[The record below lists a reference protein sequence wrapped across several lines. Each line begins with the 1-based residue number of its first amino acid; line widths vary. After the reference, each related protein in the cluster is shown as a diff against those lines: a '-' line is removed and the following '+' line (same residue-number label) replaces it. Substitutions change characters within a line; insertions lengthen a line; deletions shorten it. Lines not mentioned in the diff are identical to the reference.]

1 MILPPCFFVLQG
13 PLALIAISGPA
24 EMGTLFCNAL
34 PVLCPSGAPLVG
46 TEDVENLLVSILTGR
61 TTCTDDVSSVVFCG
75 YIITSTC
82 NFSCSGTQGV

>member
-13 PLALIAISGPA
+13 PLALIAISGP

-61 TTCTDDVSSVVFCG
+61 TACTDDVCKCG
-75 YIITSTC
+75 VLWLHYY
-82 NFSCSGTQGV
+82 FHL